1 MTLHL
6 VLCHHHHYL
15 VLEHLHHPERKSST
29 VLTPK
34 CLPTAHPTP
43 SPGKHECA
51 FVSVDLPILDI
62 SYKGAVT
69 YVLSVSNL
77 FLLAKCVYFSLHSKN
92 QYHFCPHNQ
101 VLDLTSS
108 LNLCV
113 SPLIPDI

>member
-1 MTLHL
+1 MQPSPLSSSRTFTSS
-6 VLCHHHHYL
+6 
-15 VLEHLHHPERKSST
+15 RKEIQYCFA
-29 VLTPK
+29 PQ

-51 FVSVDLPILDI
+51 FVSVDLPILHI